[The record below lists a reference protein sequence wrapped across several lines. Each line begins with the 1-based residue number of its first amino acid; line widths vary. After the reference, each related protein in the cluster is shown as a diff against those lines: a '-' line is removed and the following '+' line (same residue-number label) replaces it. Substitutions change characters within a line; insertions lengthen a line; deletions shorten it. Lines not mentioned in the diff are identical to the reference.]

1 MSATILLVEDEEI
14 LRSLLVEALSLL
26 DIETAECMNADA
38 AIPLLE
44 GPNAFAFVITDI
56 SMPGTMD
63 GLDLA
68 KTIWARWP
76 HLPVILSSG
85 NRVVSHDQLPTNAS
99 FLRKP
104 WTLDQLHQAVSKHL
118 PK

>member
-14 LRSLLVEALSLL
+14 LRSLLVEALSLSDL
-26 DIETAECMNADA
+26 SLSDIETAECMNADA
-38 AIPLLE
+38 AIPLLK
-44 GPNAFAFVITDI
+44 GPNAFALVITDI

-63 GLDLA
+63 DLDLA

-85 NRVVSHDQLPTNAS
+85 NRVVSHD
-99 FLRKP
+99 
-104 WTLDQLHQAVSKHL
+104 
-118 PK
+118 